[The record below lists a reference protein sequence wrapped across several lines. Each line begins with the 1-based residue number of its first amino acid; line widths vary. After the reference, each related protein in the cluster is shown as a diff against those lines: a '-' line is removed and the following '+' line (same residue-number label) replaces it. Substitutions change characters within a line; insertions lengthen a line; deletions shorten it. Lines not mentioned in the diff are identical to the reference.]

1 LTRKAFRQLVYL
13 MPIAG
18 SLMIA
23 VLCAFTLVA
32 FQFPSVEVTPFPE
45 GLGSLGNAVYFV
57 VLVSVGA
64 TLIYV
69 LLKRNSSRLIVLLT
83 GFALTAAAFML
94 SFVYLSTVFSFVSFQ
109 YLDIVILVAA
119 IVLTVLAD
127 FAIFR
132 TTRAVNIAILAIG
145 GALGTFLGNAIPTE
159 STILILGFLAI
170 YDVFAV
176 YRGPVGKIAKG
187 GIEKFR
193 GLSFSFKDIEM
204 GLGDLTFYSMLAG
217 HMFIYFNWLVSVAS
231 IIGILLGC
239 FLTFR
244 ILEKKGMF
252 PGLPLPI
259 FLGLTMSFIVFSVT

>member
-1 LTRKAFRQLVYL
+1 MA
-13 MPIAG
+13 PIAG
-18 SLMIA
+18 SLI
-23 VLCAFTLVA
+23 VGILCAYTLAVS
-32 FQFPSVEVTPFPE
+32 QFPSINVTPLPE

-69 LLKRNSSRLIVLLT
+69 LLKRNSYRIIALLT

-94 SFVYLSTVFSFVSFQ
+94 SFIYIITALSFLSFQ
-109 YLDIVILVAA
+109 HLDILVLVVATA
-119 IVLTVLAD
+119 LTVLAD

-132 TTRAVNIAILAIG
+132 TARVVNVVILALG
-145 GALGTFLGNAIPTE
+145 GALGTFLGSAIPNE
-159 STILILGFLAI
+159 STVLILGFLAV

-187 GIEKFR
+187 GIEKLP

-217 HMFIYFNWLVSVAS
+217 HMFIYYNWLAS
-231 IIGILLGC
+231 AAAIIGILTGC

-244 ILEKKGMF
+244 LLEKKGIF

-259 FLGLTMSFIVFSVT
+259 FLGLALSFFVVFTI